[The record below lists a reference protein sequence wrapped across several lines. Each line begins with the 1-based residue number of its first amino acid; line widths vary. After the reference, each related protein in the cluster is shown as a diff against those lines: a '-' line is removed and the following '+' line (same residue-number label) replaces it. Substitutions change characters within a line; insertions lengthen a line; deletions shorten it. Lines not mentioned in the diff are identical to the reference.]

1 MQQRF
6 NDLIMQD
13 VKPFLAE
20 RGFAKKS
27 LNFSKS
33 TDGLVY
39 IINFQKSGGN
49 SADHVMFYVNCGIYS
64 ADLARIQSKEILTTP
79 QEPECHFRARIEE
92 LAGSVPARFSITPDT
107 NMDDLSDT
115 LLNGL
120 DQVLQFYDTVTGAR
134 SIVDYYVA
142 GPYLHLGEE
151 SFQLL
156 LQSGDEGAARR
167 YLKALQEKH
176 GAENRWTIF
185 ENKYRAIFEQYGV
198 AYEF

>member
-1 MQQRF
+1 MLQQRF
-6 NDLIMQD
+6 NDLIKQD

-33 TDGLVY
+33 TDGLIY

-49 SADHVMFYVNCGIYS
+49 SADHVMFYVNCGIY
-64 ADLARIQSKEILTTP
+64 AAELARPQSKDVLTAP
-79 QEPECHFRARIEE
+79 QEPECHFRARIEQ
-92 LAGSVPARFSITPDT
+92 LAQAVPARFSIEPDT
-107 NMDDLSDT
+107 NMDDLRDT

-120 DQVLQFYDTVTGAR
+120 DEVVRFYDTMTGAR

-142 GPYLHLGEE
+142 GYLHLAEE

-156 LQSGDEGAARR
+156 LQSGDEAAARR

-176 GAENRWTIF
+176 GMENRWTIF
-185 ENKYRAIFEQYGV
+185 ENKYRAIFNQYGV
-198 AYEF
+198 AYEA

>member
-6 NDLIMQD
+6 NDLIKRD
-13 VKPFLAE
+13 IKPFLAE

-39 IINFQKSGGN
+39 MLNFQKSGGN

-64 ADLARIQSKEILTTP
+64 ADLARLQSKEVLAAP

-92 LAGSVPARFSITPDT
+92 LAGAVPKRFSITPDT
-107 NMDDLSDT
+107 NMDDLRDT
-115 LLNGL
+115 LLKGL
-120 DQVLQFYDTVTGAR
+120 DEVLQFYDTMTGAR

-151 SFQLL
+151 SFELL
-156 LQSGDEGAARR
+156 LQAGDETAARR
-167 YLKALQEKH
+167 YLQALQEKH
-176 GAENRWTIF
+176 GTENRWTIF
-185 ENKYRAIFEQYGV
+185 ENKYRAIFNKYGV
-198 AYEF
+198 PYES